1 MTYFVYNEDLL
12 IDKLEKLPTR
22 LRVLYAA
29 TCTERLFP
37 AYECYL
43 EKSAKRVEH
52 NLQALLQRL
61 WLDVSGEA
69 MSDSEIENGI
79 DKCMNEIQ
87 DINDSDWID
96 EAAEGAAS
104 SLCYALRCRK
114 NGEAQEAAWATRVLY
129 DTLDHFVINKE
140 DIDINESGAEDR
152 VLAHPLM
159 QAELARQH
167 RDLEELLFF
176 EDKNI
181 VDLVSRLRERAR
193 TEPHMFFGGDSPF
206 DPSKS

>member
-1 MTYFVYNEDLL
+1 MTDFVYDEDLL
-12 IDKLEKLPTR
+12 IDKLEKLPAR
-22 LRVLYAA
+22 LRVTYAA

-37 AYECYL
+37 AYERYH
-43 EKSAKRVEH
+43 EKSPKMIEH
-52 NLQALLQRL
+52 NLEALLERL
-61 WLDVSGEA
+61 WLDVSGEP
-69 MSDSEIENGI
+69 MSDSEVENGI
-79 DKCMNEIQ
+79 DECMNEIQ

-114 NGEAQEAAWATRVLY
+114 SGEAQEAAWATRPLY

-140 DIDINESGAEDR
+140 DIDINEPGAEDR

-167 RDLEELLFF
+167 RDLEELLLF
-176 EDKNI
+176 ENENI
-181 VDLVSRLRERAR
+181 VDLVSRLRQRAK
-193 TEPHMFFGGDSPF
+193 TEAHMFFGG
-206 DPSKS
+206 